1 MLVGAN
7 SRGAQQFIYNSWGQV
22 AEVNDYLNK
31 TDANL
36 YDARAT
42 LSNTPNHANWRVNT
56 QFEYDAVG
64 RVTENRD
71 YYHANASLYIPFEGR
86 QGEPDW
92 AVTVFY
98 GGAIK
103 QSTTTKYNQ
112 AGEVVRVEQKKVEVD
127 LRRKLEEA
135 IPNKYEGISR
145 TIYASSPWTA
155 SSLRTQSISQDYKY
169 KVAGR
174 VDSYA
179 YYQKSD
185 LPNGV
190 NQLVH
195 RFNEQY
201 EGRDTYLDSVT
212 FGSGD
217 NSHKDSQH
225 LQDAQTRSS
234 YDANGNRT
242 RIEEHITDSRYT
254 GDKNV
259 NARYMRFDAEG
270 KLLSKVTGE
279 QRRLLT
285 NADLVT
291 KRTSY
296 NPMTGQPV
304 DWESTVARN
313 VGFTEDTDYAGRG
326 MGSYHLYSGSNY
338 LGEINKSGS
347 NSIKE
352 QHFKAPGAN
361 DASIMAR
368 HQVQSGDTLKGIA
381 KLYYG
386 SEDLWYVIA
395 DVNGLG
401 AGSELLEGVML
412 DIPARANNFNSHDNF
427 KPMNLGEIV
436 GNTDPS
442 LLYIPP
448 PPEAGC
454 NAVASIV
461 MIAVAVVAT
470 IATAGAAAAAMGGVA
485 GATTTMGAGM
495 AVLGGAAVGTGAA
508 AGALGVAAAA
518 IGGFVGSVASQVVG
532 KAMGAVDSFSLKGAL
547 ASGLTAGATAGMG
560 QYLQGADWANNGKK
574 SIDAVTGL
582 KTLKTAG
589 KTVMGATSAISSV
602 AANKLVGNQASFCWG
617 NVAASAV
624 TSAVA
629 PGDYGAIG
637 KGIINPINGIIQSGI
652 QYGADKLFGNQ
663 ASWNFGNVATDA
675 FGNALGNSIVSG
687 IQRSETEKN
696 NRNRYIE
703 AMGQKLT
710 ADTARKID
718 GQLATNLNNS
728 LNTTMQGLDASVDR
742 MLWAINR
749 NNAIDAQASFASEDA
764 SNLARRNRVVTSTNA
779 YSDLIQANIQSVSY
793 QHELNKYNRA
803 LNTLVYGEQ
812 INARYQRGNQM
823 VADEFSKFQPI
834 QNDLFA
840 GVDVE
845 GNIAWGQQRREA
857 FNQSF
862 IGVASNAGKMIKE
875 NGGFVVAYGG
885 TGGASTGAGAD
896 AALGRFLAVDLNNWS
911 LTTGNYRST
920 EVAANFGIPVPEAH
934 VGVELSLYMTPKYQK
949 ALQGDYGI
957 AGGAASLGL
966 QTIDIGVVRTK
977 GGEHHGLQIT
987 YTRDFDATKILPKF
1001 SNGNGYIKGGS
1012 GDVFNV
1018 HKWW

>member
-1 MLVGAN
+1 MQSQSANLQAVSSSSKDETHVEEYWFTYDGNNRVVHDGGSLSGGAITTRTQGQYIAYNKAGQQSVLVGAN
-7 SRGAQQFIYNSWGQV
+7 TRGAQQFIYNSWGQV

-42 LSNTPNHANWRVNT
+42 LANTPNHANWRVNT

-103 QSTTTKYNQ
+103 QSTSTKYNQ

-155 SSLRTQSISQDYKY
+155 SSLKTQSISQDYKY

-185 LPNGV
+185 LPSGV

-195 RFNEQY
+195 RFHKQY
-201 EGRDTYLDSVT
+201 EGRDTYLESTT

-217 NSHKDSQH
+217 NSHKDSRH

-254 GDKNV
+254 GDKKV

-285 NADLVT
+285 DADLVT
-291 KRTSY
+291 KRTSF
-296 NPMTGQPV
+296 NLKTGELI
-304 DWESTVARN
+304 DWQTTVAKN

-368 HQVQSGDTLKGIA
+368 HQVQGGDTLKGIA

-395 DVNGLG
+395 DLNGLG

-442 LLYIPP
+442 LPYIPP

-470 IATAGAAAAAMGGVA
+470 IATAGAAA
-485 GATTTMGAGM
+485 GAGYGALM
-495 AVLGGAAVGTGAA
+495 STGASSLLGANIGAAV
-508 AGALGVAAAA
+508 V
-518 IGGFVGSVASQVVG
+518 GGFVGSVVSQAVG
-532 KAMGAVDSFSLKGAL
+532 KTIGAIDSFSLKNAI
-547 ASGLTAGATAGMG
+547 ASGLTAGATAGVGAAMG
-560 QYLQGADWANNGKK
+560 
-574 SIDAVTGL
+574 V
-582 KTLKTAG
+582 
-589 KTVMGATSAISSV
+589 GATAAKEGLTVIKEGAKLATLTSTGRAIQAGVGAISSA
-602 AANKLVGNQASFCWG
+602 AANKLVGNQASFRWG
-617 NVAASAV
+617 NVAASAL

-637 KGIINPINGIIQSGI
+637 KGIMNPISGIIQSGIQSGI

-663 ASWNFGNVATDA
+663 ASWNFGNVAVDA
-675 FGNALGNSIVSG
+675 FGNALGNSIVAGLSSTPKSTNSATTSPKHTGNTQSVGTTGGAPASQGAVDINPENALARWNRLEASG
-687 IQRSETEKN
+687 GLDSLSDDA
-696 NRNRYIE
+696 YYS
-703 AMGQKLT
+703 
-710 ADTARKID
+710 
-718 GQLATNLNNS
+718 LATAANSIENATRPITSFDRFNRLVNHSNMIRQQLNSDLATKAQSVQRTQS
-728 LNTTMQGLDASVDR
+728 LIANNQDWVDRNTTTMGRVPQGFDLESS
-742 MLWAINR
+742 LIGS
-749 NNAIDAQASFASEDA
+749 IDWTDMSQAYAPGPWRE
-764 SNLARRNRVVTSTNA
+764 
-779 YSDLIQANIQSVSY
+779 
-793 QHELNKYNRA
+793 
-803 LNTLVYGEQ
+803 
-812 INARYQRGNQM
+812 
-823 VADEFSKFQPI
+823 EFSKYAI
-834 QNDLFA
+834 
-840 GVDVE
+840 
-845 GNIAWGQQRREA
+845 R
-857 FNQSF
+857 FN
-862 IGVASNAGKMIKE
+862 A
-875 NGGFVVAYGG
+875 
-885 TGGASTGAGAD
+885 
-896 AALGRFLAVDLNNWS
+896 
-911 LTTGNYRST
+911 
-920 EVAANFGIPVPEAH
+920 
-934 VGVELSLYMTPKYQK
+934 
-949 ALQGDYGI
+949 
-957 AGGAASLGL
+957 
-966 QTIDIGVVRTK
+966 
-977 GGEHHGLQIT
+977 
-987 YTRDFDATKILPKF
+987 
-1001 SNGNGYIKGGS
+1001 
-1012 GDVFNV
+1012 
-1018 HKWW
+1018 